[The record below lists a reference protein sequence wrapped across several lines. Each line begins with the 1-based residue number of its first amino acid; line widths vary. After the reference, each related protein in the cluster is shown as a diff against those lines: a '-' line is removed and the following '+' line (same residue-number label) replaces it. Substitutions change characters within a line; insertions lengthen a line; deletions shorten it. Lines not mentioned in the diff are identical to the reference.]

1 MIQCIAI
8 DDESWA
14 LELIKSYCDRTE
26 DLELVKTF
34 TNPLEGAEY
43 LRDNSVDLLL
53 IDIQMPRMTG
63 MEVLHHLINPP
74 AFIFTTAFNEY
85 AAKSYEMQAVDF
97 LVKPISFKR
106 FTQGITKVR
115 ALKAQELAE
124 LSSDSEQPHST
135 NQRGFLFIKENNK
148 KIKIF
153 YDEILYIEAQRDYV
167 LLQLEGSKKLS
178 LMTLK
183 YVEELLPKDQ
193 FIRIHRS
200 YIVGINKIDT
210 VHSKEL
216 TVGSKI
222 LPVSNT
228 YSKIVKQTIDALR

>member
-26 DLELVKTF
+26 AIELVKTF

-124 LSSDSEQPHST
+124 LANDSEQPHVT
-135 NQRGFLFIKENNK
+135 NQRDFLFIKENNK
-148 KIKIF
+148 KIKIC

-167 LLQLEGSKKLS
+167 LLQLEGSQKLS

-216 TVGSKI
+216 TVGPKI
-222 LPVSNT
+222 LPISNT
-228 YSKIVKQTIDALR
+228 YSKIVKQTIDDMR